1 MHLEITVQQAD
12 YDLGQ
17 EEALLALKAADAGAL
32 VAFQG
37 RVRGHDAAVPLTALH
52 LEHYPGVTESEIAR
66 IAAIAASRWP
76 LLACRVI
83 HRVGRL
89 LPGEAIVLV
98 LVASSHRHAAFAA
111 AEFLMDYL
119 KTQAPFWKREEFAD
133 GRQLWVE
140 ARVSDQ
146 DACQRWQAES

>member
-12 YDLGQ
+12 YDLGR
-17 EEALLALKAADAGAL
+17 EESALASQAPDAGAV

-37 RVRGHDAAVPLTALH
+37 RVRGHDGPVPLSALH
-52 LEHYPGVTESEIAR
+52 LEHYPGVTEAEIAR
-66 IAAIAASRWP
+66 IAAIAARRWP

-89 LPGEAIVLV
+89 APGDAIVLV
-98 LVASSHRHAAFAA
+98 LVASSHRRAAFAA

-119 KTQAPFWKREEFAD
+119 KTEAPFWKREEFAD
-133 GRQLWVE
+133 GTQHWVE
-140 ARVSDQ
+140 ARGADQ
-146 DACQRWQAES
+146 DACQRWQQDT